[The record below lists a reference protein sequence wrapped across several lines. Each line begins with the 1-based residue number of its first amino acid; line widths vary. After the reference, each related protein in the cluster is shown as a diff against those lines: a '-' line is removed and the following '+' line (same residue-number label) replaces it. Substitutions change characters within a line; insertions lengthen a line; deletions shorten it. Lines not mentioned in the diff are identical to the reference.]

1 MSKWK
6 LYCSKGK
13 VNPFCPPIEKGIN
26 FLGELYDQGIGYSGL
41 NTARSALSSIIIL
54 PNNVSFGQ
62 HPAVCRFMKGV
73 YEVRPAL
80 PKHQEIW
87 DVSTVLEFL
96 QTLHPVEGLTLKNLT
111 LKLTMLLALT
121 SAQRCQT
128 LQALSLD
135 NMRFADEECTFYFT
149 QLLKTSRPG
158 KHQSPLVLKAF
169 TPNEQIC
176 PIKVL
181 KEYVKR
187 TKSLREQTECNQ
199 LLISYQQPHR
209 GVKTDTISRWLK
221 EVLKQAGID
230 NFTGHSTRA
239 AASSAAKRSN
249 VDLATIL
256 QAAGWSKATTFNKFD
271 NKPLQVQ
278 NNFGKDLLDSFP
290 QNC

>member
-1 MSKWK
+1 
-6 LYCSKGK
+6 
-13 VNPFCPPIEKGIN
+13 
-26 FLGELYDQGIGYSGL
+26 
-41 NTARSALSSIIIL
+41 
-54 PNNVSFGQ
+54 
-62 HPAVCRFMKGV
+62 
-73 YEVRPAL
+73 
-80 PKHQEIW
+80 
-87 DVSTVLEFL
+87 
-96 QTLHPVEGLTLKNLT
+96 
-111 LKLTMLLALT
+111 MLLALT

-135 NMRFADEECTFYFT
+135 NMRFADKECTFYFT
-149 QLLKTSRPG
+149 KLLKTSRPG

-187 TKSLREQTECNQ
+187 TKSLRGQCNQ

-209 GVKTDTISRWLK
+209 GVKTDTISLWLK

-239 AASSAAKRSN
+239 AASSVAKRSN

-256 QAAGWSKATTFNKFD
+256 RAAGWSKATTFNKFY